1 MFLVKL
7 LLLNGHGIDMR
18 VSGAKL
24 RIKDG
29 RLNTTEEPQEYVF
42 SPKRIDIDNIV
53 VYGQSGNISLDS
65 IRWLIKH
72 NVQITILDWN
82 GKLLTTMLPPEST
95 NVKTKFAQYH
105 AYETQEIRL
114 KIAKKFIEAKISKS
128 EAVLDYLKQR
138 YPEIEYDFT
147 EDKAKLDNVKSI
159 RELMGVEGG
168 IAWKYWI
175 EYSKAVPEEYDFKT
189 RIDKYRRPMGAG
201 DKTNV
206 MLNYGYSLLEAECL
220 RVINSVGLDSHVG
233 FLHEMNP
240 SKHSLAYDLQEPFR
254 FIVDMAVINLIE
266 KGVMENKDFIRT
278 ESYSLRLKP
287 SGAKKLTDEFNAVM
301 NSKVE
306 YRKKNTTW
314 GSVLLLKGRELSQY
328 LVGKRK
334 TIEFFKPAYIGKR
347 DDTDLL
353 RKKILAISY
362 KEWKDMGFSKGTL
375 HYMKTNAKADK
386 PFTLNAHVKER
397 LEKWRGCCSI

>member
-1 MFLVKL
+1 MKM

-18 VSGAKL
+18 VSNAKL
-24 RIKDG
+24 HIKDG
-29 RLNTTEEPQEYVF
+29 RYSANEEPEKYEF
-42 SPKRIDIDNIV
+42 SPKRMDIDNIV
-53 VYGQSGNISLDS
+53 VYGKSGNLSIEA

-72 NVQITILDWN
+72 NVQVTILDWN

-95 NVKTKFAQYH
+95 NVKTKFAQYQ
-105 AYETQEIRL
+105 AYEDHEIRL
-114 KIAKKFIEAKISKS
+114 KIANKFIEAKISKS

-147 EDKAKLDNVKSI
+147 EDKSKLGYVKSI
-159 RELMGVEGG
+159 RELMGIEGG
-168 IAWKYWI
+168 IAWKYWV
-175 EYSKAVPEEYDFKT
+175 EYSKAVPAEYDFKA
-189 RIDKYRRPMGAG
+189 RIDKYRRAMGAG

-206 MLNYGYSLLEAECL
+206 MFNYGYSLLESECL

-254 FIVDMAVINLIE
+254 FIVDIAVINLIE

-287 SGAKKLTDEFNAVM
+287 SGAKKITAEFNLVM

-306 YRKKNTTW
+306 YSKKNTTW
-314 GSVLLLKGRELSQY
+314 GSFLLLKARELAQY

-334 TIEFFKPAYIGKR
+334 TIEFSKPVYVGKR
-347 DDTDLL
+347 DDTDIL
-353 RKKILAISY
+353 RTKILAIGY
-362 KEWKDMGFSKGTL
+362 TEWKEMGFSKGTL
-375 HYMKTNAKADK
+375 H
-386 PFTLNAHVKER
+386 
-397 LEKWRGCCSI
+397 